1 MKYDVIVVGA
11 GSAGAVLA
19 SRLSEDPSVSVL
31 LLEAG
36 PDYPDFER
44 LPDDLKNGW
53 GTGADG
59 VVVGGKHDWNL
70 TGRASSLSSKMEVPR
85 GRVTGGTSAINGQ
98 VFLRPIPNDFERW
111 VGMGNDEWS
120 YEKALPYMI
129 KIETDLDFGGDFHGK
144 SGPILVHRHPLGSLT
159 DDQLAFHQACRYLGF
174 PENPD
179 HNLPDATG
187 VGPYPLNNPGGV
199 RFSTS
204 VGYLG
209 QSRHRLNLTIKANCT
224 TKRIVFRE
232 NTAVG
237 VEVESGGEI
246 FLSEAKEIVLCAG
259 AIASPH
265 LLMISGV
272 GPSDQLE
279 KHRIPLTYNS
289 PAVGKNLRDH
299 PTVHTMWKPSLS
311 FNIPNKSVGP
321 QKVALRYKAEDSPYE
336 NDMIM
341 VMRYNHD
348 IGDVGA
354 LVISVGIY
362 LAESIGEMRLQSSNI
377 SLQPYLNYDMLSTES
392 DLRRMREGVRL
403 ADKLATSPQFSS
415 YTDGRVEP
423 DQETLDNDKVLDQW
437 MLKNVTTMHHISG
450 TCKMGPSNDA
460 GAVVDQFGKV
470 YGVTGLR
477 VADVSIVPDC
487 PRANTNIAAMTIG
500 ERVADFIKQGR

>member
-1 MKYDVIVVGA
+1 
-11 GSAGAVLA
+11 
-19 SRLSEDPSVSVL
+19 
-31 LLEAG
+31 
-36 PDYPDFER
+36 
-44 LPDDLKNGW
+44 
-53 GTGADG
+53 
-59 VVVGGKHDWNL
+59 
-70 TGRASSLSSKMEVPR
+70 
-85 GRVTGGTSAINGQ
+85 
-98 VFLRPIPNDFERW
+98 
-111 VGMGNDEWS
+111 
-120 YEKALPYMI
+120 
-129 KIETDLDFGGDFHGK
+129 TDLDFGGDFHGK
-144 SGPILVHRHPLGSLT
+144 SGPILVHRHPLDSLT
-159 DDQLAFHQACRYLGF
+159 DDQLAFHQACKYLGF

-199 RFSTS
+199 RFSTA

-224 TKRIVFRE
+224 TKRIVFRR
-232 NTAVG
+232 NIAVG
-237 VEVESGGEI
+237 VEVESGGEV
-246 FLSEAKEIVLCAG
+246 FLAEGKEVVLCAG

-265 LLMISGV
+265 LLMISGI
-272 GPSDQLE
+272 GHSNQLE
-279 KHRIPLTYNS
+279 KNGIPVTYNA

-311 FNIPNKSVGP
+311 FNIPNQSVGP
-321 QKVALRYKAEDSPYE
+321 QKVALRYRAEGSPYE

-348 IGDVGA
+348 IGNVGA
-354 LVISVGIY
+354 LVISIGIY

-377 SLQPYLNYDMLSTES
+377 SVQPYLNYDMLSTES

-423 DQETLDNDKVLDQW
+423 DQKTLDNDKVLDQW